1 MTGKQRNSRH
11 LRNEF
16 ADTTAIAPDS
26 QVHIP
31 EYILEL
37 QVISLEEGAFQQR
50 PRDLESD
57 EVVIAVGGVPVLGNL
72 HHVKP
77 EFRANVRF
85 GIVRVGDLLPVLLSK
100 IRELDRGDAI
110 DDGRSEE
117 HTSELQ
123 SHSDL
128 VCRL

>member
-1 MTGKQRNSRH
+1 MSPVCQVRVYS
-11 LRNEF
+11 
-16 ADTTAIAPDS
+16 AILD
-26 QVHIP
+26 
-31 EYILEL
+31 LL
-37 QVISLEEGAFQQR
+37 VIRLEEGAFQQR

-85 GIVRVGDLLPVLLSK
+85 GIVRVGDLLAVLLSK

-110 DDGRSEE
+110 DDGMSTYVRGVMRQRAQGES
-117 HTSELQ
+117 
-123 SHSDL
+123 
-128 VCRL
+128 VFV

>member
-77 EFRANVRF
+77 AFRANVRL
-85 GIVRVGDLLPVLLSK
+85 GRVGGGDLRAIFLS
-100 IRELDRGDAI
+100 R
-110 DDGRSEE
+110 DGGYNG
-117 HTSELQ
+117 
-123 SHSDL
+123 HSTIGCD
-128 VCRL
+128 V

>member
-1 MTGKQRNSRH
+1 MTGKLRNSRH

-26 QVHIP
+26 QIHIP

-37 QVISLEEGAFQQR
+37 QVIRLE
-50 PRDLESD
+50 

-85 GIVRVGDLLPVLLSK
+85 GIVRVGDLLAVLLSK
-100 IRELDRGDAI
+100 IRDLDRGDAI
-110 DDGRSEE
+110 EDGMSTYVRGVMRQRAQGES
-117 HTSELQ
+117 
-123 SHSDL
+123 
-128 VCRL
+128 VFV

>member
-1 MTGKQRNSRH
+1 MVRLSERS
-11 LRNEF
+11 LRRR
-16 ADTTAIAPDS
+16 P
-26 QVHIP
+26 
-31 EYILEL
+31 
-37 QVISLEEGAFQQR
+37 EGAFQQR

-85 GIVRVGDLLPVLLSK
+85 GIVRVGDLLAVLLSK

-110 DDGRSEE
+110 DDGMSTYVRGVMRQRAQGE
-117 HTSELQ
+117 
-123 SHSDL
+123 
-128 VCRL
+128 

>member
-1 MTGKQRNSRH
+1 MIMTGKQRNSRH

-37 QVISLEEGAFQQR
+37 QVISLKESAFQQR

-57 EVVIAVGGVPVLGNL
+57 EVVIAVGGVPALGNL
-72 HHVKP
+72 HHVRP
-77 EFRANVRF
+77 EFRANVRVVT
-85 GIVRVGDLLPVLLSK
+85 VRGGDLLDALFSK
-100 IRELDRGDAI
+100 IRGHDRVDAI
-110 DDGRSEE
+110 DDGLSTYVRG
-117 HTSELQ
+117 
-123 SHSDL
+123 
-128 VCRL
+128 